1 MGVLS
6 AVACLLTLEAL
17 IKALIVIQIITQFAA
32 QCVAVILIRRYRR
45 NILRPFSMPLYPLP
59 VVIALAGWI
68 FILASS
74 GAVYVLSGFALL
86 GLGIAAYLWRA
97 HQNGEWPW
105 KLEPAKPQTTSRGDL
120 I

>member
-45 NILRPFSMPLYPLP
+45 NIARPFAMPFYPLP
-59 VVIALAGWI
+59 VLIALAGWI

-86 GLGIAAYLWRA
+86 GFGIAAYLWRA
-97 HQNGEWPW
+97 YRAMAWPW
-105 KLEPAKPQTTSRGDL
+105 NLQPTKL
-120 I
+120 

>member
-1 MGVLS
+1 M
-6 AVACLLTLEAL
+6 ACLLTLEAL

-32 QCVAVILIRRYRR
+32 QCVAVILIRRYRH
-45 NILRPFSMPLYPLP
+45 NIVRPFSMPLYPLP
-59 VVIALAGWI
+59 VMIALAGWI

-86 GLGIAAYLWRA
+86 ALGIVAYLWRA
-97 HQNGEWPW
+97 HRKMEWPW
-105 KLEPAKPQTTSRGDL
+105 KLDPAKAQAGSTGDL